1 VISGP
6 RQYDR
11 GGSGGGYDRGGRGG
25 RGGGRDGGRGGRAR
39 YTGVRPNLAYP
50 VKTNMFLLKA
60 SAATSGD
67 VFQYCV
73 EIFQA
78 RKKFTVDD
86 DGVRKFSHAEIIPD
100 RDKVDTGR
108 ASELARG
115 ILSKLGRDENL
126 AFAYDGESLNSTY
139 HFKGFRTTQISSKV
153 LCVINKL
160 M

>member
-1 VISGP
+1 MLSGP

-11 GGSGGGYDRGGRGG
+11 GGGGGYDRGGRGG

-39 YTGVRPNLAYP
+39 YTGSRPNMAYP

-60 SAATSGD
+60 NAATAGD
-67 VFQYCV
+67 VFQYYV

-78 RKKFTVDD
+78 RKKFTEDD
-86 DGVRKFSHAEIIPD
+86 DGVRKFSHTEIIPD

-126 AFAYDGESLNSTY
+126 AFAYDGESVNSTY
-139 HFKGFRTTQISSKV
+139 HLVSFGATQTSQ
-153 LCVINKL
+153 
-160 M
+160 